1 MKLRHD
7 APKRVS
13 HADLAVGI
21 LGSPDLLSI
30 ALEQLERDLCLH
42 YPGRSLAII
51 CCNGKSDESA
61 GQAFMDIPTAS
72 PKIYLAPGNGHGGN
86 CFELLLEQVVELG
99 CQAAVAIEAER
110 LGSSYRFIRNLFEPL
125 FHDYDFVFPLYV
137 LRKYSGPFT
146 SNLVYPLVRSLY
158 GRRIRQPL
166 GDELGF
172 SGRMAALLRESER
185 IRRNGASSRVWVTA
199 TAMKAKALLIQS
211 YMGNPR
217 PELFLAASEDEVKRV
232 LQSVFELMC
241 RHEGFWLHVKWSKP
255 TAVFGVRSESMDSNP
270 TVDLDVSGLR
280 DLVLQRLDGRWAI
293 CRTILAGDNL
303 DNLER
308 FVNASIGRNTFF
320 SPSLWAKIVYDAA
333 VSFKRQVV
341 REEDLLDALLTLYYA
356 RTLSFVLETEAM
368 SVQQVE
374 EYTEDQCLV
383 FEQFKPYLVER
394 WTERHR

>member
-1 MKLRHD
+1 MKLMHD
-7 APKRVS
+7 NPRGVAY
-13 HADLAVGI
+13 ADLAVGI

-30 ALEQLERDLCLH
+30 ALEQIDRDLCSH
-42 YPGRSLAII
+42 YPGRSLTLI

-61 GQAFMDIPTAS
+61 RQTFMDIPTAS
-72 PKIYLAPGNGHGGN
+72 PKIYLEAGNGHGGN
-86 CFELLLEQVVELG
+86 CFELLLQQVVELG

-110 LGSSYRFIRNLFEPL
+110 LASSYRFIRNLFEPL
-125 FHDYDFVFPLYV
+125 FQNYDFVSPLYL

-172 SGRMAALLRESER
+172 SGRMAALFHESER
-185 IRRNGASSRVWVTA
+185 IRRNSASSRVWVTT

-217 PELFLAASEDEVKRV
+217 PELFPAASEGEVKRV

-280 DLVLQRLDGRWAI
+280 DLVFQRLAGQWGI

-308 FVNASIGRNTFF
+308 FLNAAMRRNTF

-356 RTLSFVLETEAM
+356 KTLSFVLETEAM

-374 EYTEDQCLV
+374 VYTENQCLV

-394 WTERHR
+394 WTERQL